1 MAENDLRELIQP
13 RQQSKA
19 DYPLRL
25 TEPYYQ
31 VFAHKF
37 GFVPNL
43 SVIDLLFNLGPE
55 TGPYLQRL
63 RTHFQH
69 EMNL

>member
-1 MAENDLRELIQP
+1 MRELIHP
-13 RQQSKA
+13 RRQSKA

-55 TGPYLQRL
+55 AGPYLQRL
-63 RTHFQH
+63 RTRFQH